1 MAVAVQHERRRHQ
14 RRITA
19 LLDELEQRRQ
29 RLYLLQAGG
38 ARPAGLRDLKAE
50 LRALRDEL
58 AAAVDGAERHEDLA
72 PPTRDA
78 RSATAAA
85 AH

>member
-1 MAVAVQHERRRHQ
+1 MTTTVPHTRRRHQ
-14 RRITA
+14 RRIAA

-50 LRALRDEL
+50 LHALRDEL
-58 AAAVDGAERHEDLA
+58 AAAVDGAGRHDDLA
-72 PPTRDA
+72 PSTRDA
-78 RSATAAA
+78 RLVHAAA
-85 AH
+85 D